1 MSSLTVPFLDL
12 LGNKQGLALFQSGQ
26 LDLRYLVKAGLLG
39 GQTAIGGTAITDI
52 LKLQGTS
59 GNGTL
64 TSLLS
69 KP

>member
-1 MSSLTVPFLDL
+1 MKQITAPSLGFLDT
-12 LGNKQGLALFQSGQ
+12 
-26 LDLRYLVKAGLLG
+26 RYLVKAGITG

-64 TSLLS
+64 TSPAIQALVVELEVFT
-69 KP
+69 